1 VPGRRPEP
9 AAGRFVRDV
18 RVEIIMSNFKQKLK
32 AARLP
37 EDSVP
42 VCLRGDLAA
51 DFEATERELKRMQEQ
66 KSDSLEEGVGPI
78 IDRLDAIRAEM
89 LEHTEDFRIRALPK
103 PAFRALVAD
112 HPPRRAAKDD
122 GSEGELDALDVQF
135 GLNRDTFFEALLRAS
150 VISPELDEDDWTALF
165 AVLTDRQFGDLTD
178 AAWFLN
184 RGEIDVPFSRA
195 ASRAKRT
202 SGAE

>member
-1 VPGRRPEP
+1 
-9 AAGRFVRDV
+9 
-18 RVEIIMSNFKQKLK
+18 MSNFKQKLK

-51 DFEATERELKRMQEQ
+51 DFEAAERDLKRAQESR
-66 KSDSLEEGVGPI
+66 SDSLEEGVGPI
-78 IDRLDAIRAEM
+78 IDRLDALRADM

-103 PAFRALVAD
+103 PAFRALVAA
-112 HPPRRAAKDD
+112 HPPRRAVKDD
-122 GSEGELDALDVQF
+122 GSEGDLDAGDVNM
-135 GLNRDTFFEALLRAS
+135 GVNRETFFEALLRVS
-150 VISPELDEDDWTALF
+150 VISPELDEGDWTDLF
-165 AVLTDRQFGDLTD
+165 EVLTDRQFGDLTD

-195 ASRAKRT
+195 ASLAKRN
-202 SGAE
+202 SGGE